1 MIKPNGLTE
10 AFDWP
15 RLIKYPEHLKNTRR
29 WCQMTRRNYLQDGW
43 NGRYEFFMFEKR
55 ERNCKSISSDFT
67 IHMNDMTEEEYDS
80 RSDSPGSQGSISWAN
95 ELQITEG
102 DEPDVEE
109 TPFSD
114 DESVQIDFPEEG
126 LNLWD
131 DREWRQKYAI
141 AIKSAFQKVYDHNET
156 VKNGGD
162 PKLKPKDLDP
172 HLIFVLQQ
180 IAIRDKDEIEKA
192 EEALKLQENKEV
204 EIEDQS
210 DVTSTSIH
218 GYDTDNNTI
227 DTNEGKDQEGSLND
241 AVLSINSDLL
251 EEGMTEDLV
260 GNEETEEDT
269 NLDETV
275 QSEGTAEV
283 LLIERQEE
291 VITLQEE
298 NEAQTALQEL
308 NSEESNQRNVPRFDF
323 QDFKARLLKFKN
335 RETSESC
342 HEFSNKKD

>member
-1 MIKPNGLTE
+1 M
-10 AFDWP
+10 
-15 RLIKYPEHLKNTRR
+15 
-29 WCQMTRRNYLQDGW
+29 QDGW
-43 NGRYEFFMFEKR
+43 NGRYEFYMFEKR
-55 ERNCKSISSDFT
+55 EGNCNSISPDFA
-67 IHMNDMTEEEYDS
+67 IHMNDMTEEEFDS
-80 RSDSPGSQGSISWAN
+80 RSDSPGSQESITWAN
-95 ELQITEG
+95 ELHITEG

-114 DESVQIDFPEEG
+114 DESVQIDFSEES

-131 DREWRQKYAI
+131 DKEWRQKYAI
-141 AIKSAFQKVYDHNET
+141 AIKSAFQKIYDHNEA
-156 VKNGGD
+156 VKNGDD

-180 IAIRDKDEIEKA
+180 IAIRDKDEIEKS
-192 EEALKLQENKEV
+192 EEAKKLQENQEV
-204 EIEDQS
+204 EIGDQS

-227 DTNEGKDQEGSLND
+227 DTNEEKGQEGSLND
-241 AVLSINSDLL
+241 AVLSINSELL
-251 EEGMTEDLV
+251 EEGETEEV
-260 GNEETEEDT
+260 EGIMETEEDA
-269 NLDETV
+269 NFDETV

-298 NEAQTALQEL
+298 AESQVALQEI
-308 NSEESNQRNVPRFDF
+308 NSGRSNQANVSRFDF

-335 RETSESC
+335 REMSESGY
-342 HEFSNKKD
+342 EFCNKSV